1 MLALALLMHNDTH
14 FIVSFSFSMIRYV
27 ESFNHELITK
37 QLSSICSFHMQ
48 QKIIFTNIL
57 ICIYTGYV
65 RMYRKEIY
73 RNNSMQMQITTKVSL
88 YFLQAKG
95 TCVRLGK
102 GGGGH
107 SLLTVQ
113 NLKIRTKSNIEY
125 SKYFFFFFNIKTY
138 NSLTKNRKIREFI
151 KSKSGKYINDDF
163 VNL

>member
-14 FIVSFSFSMIRYV
+14 FIVSFSFSMIRYD

-48 QKIIFTNIL
+48 QKIICTNIF
-57 ICIYTGYV
+57 ICILAVSEGEIPEQFHANANNYKGFPVSFIGKGYMTIV
-65 RMYRKEIY
+65 CAWGR
-73 RNNSMQMQITTKVSL
+73 
-88 YFLQAKG
+88 
-95 TCVRLGK
+95 

-113 NLKIRTKSNIEY
+113 NLKIRTKSTQNIA
-125 SKYFFFFFNIKTY
+125 SMFLFFNIKTY

-151 KSKSGKYINDDF
+151 KR
-163 VNL
+163 VNSVPRAVNT

>member
-14 FIVSFSFSMIRYV
+14 FIVSFSFSMIRYD

-48 QKIIFTNIL
+48 QKIICTNIL
-57 ICIYTGYV
+57 ICILAVSECIGRRNTGIIPCKCKGFPV
-65 RMYRKEIY
+65 F
-73 RNNSMQMQITTKVSL
+73 
-88 YFLQAKG
+88 FLQAKG

-102 GGGGH
+102 GGGGY

-113 NLKIRTKSNIEY
+113 NLKIRTKSKQNIA
-125 SKYFFFFFNIKTY
+125 SMFLFFNIKTY

-151 KSKSGKYINDDF
+151 KT
-163 VNL
+163 VNSVPRAVNT

>member
-27 ESFNHELITK
+27 ESFNKTAFLDLQFSHVAK
-37 QLSSICSFHMQ
+37 N
-48 QKIIFTNIL
+48 NIYKHFNM
-57 ICIYTGYV
+57 YTGYV

-102 GGGGH
+102 GGSQFTH
-107 SLLTVQ
+107 RSKFE
-113 NLKIRTKSNIEY
+113 NSHKIEHRMQQV
-125 SKYFFFFFNIKTY
+125 FFFFFNIKTY
-138 NSLTKNRKIREFI
+138 KSLTKNRKIREFI